1 MSTVHAAPDYRLTIR
16 QPPPDGYPGRPVP
29 DRYTGRATGADF
41 ETRRQAFLAHCLRN
55 PAPNNTKA
63 AYHELVRLAA
73 GGAPHEGILHA
84 ALDFI
89 DQRKDCADFT
99 LHSILRLLVQF
110 DGHPQLTAPLL
121 ARARETVLNFK
132 YWPDEPGIDSM
143 CTWTENHQILFA
155 SAAYLA
161 GQMAPDAVFTNS
173 GHTGREKMQLN
184 RPRLLRWLDLRFRT
198 GFSEWLSHV
207 YYDED
212 LTALISLVDF
222 CQDDEIR
229 RKAAMVTDLLLLDM
243 ALNSYQGVFGS
254 THGRSYENTKK
265 WAANEGTSDTQKL
278 LFGMGQYS
286 GFDNMSAAAL
296 ALSSRYRM
304 PPVIAAIAG
313 DLDRPEMLNRQRMG
327 IRVAEA
333 GRWDLG
339 LEDFEDGMVFLSL
352 EAYAHPRTLALTMKM
367 FDAYHWWENTFLA
380 PFKPYQKLLSFL
392 RRSHLLGAVARGFEW
407 DLCRNTREEVN
418 VYTYRTP
425 DYSLSCA
432 QDYRRGYGGDQQ
444 HIWQATLGADAVCFT
459 THPAKLE
466 GASPNY
472 WAGSGT
478 LPRAVQVKNVLIAVY
493 RITRRPAL
501 YVPNRL
507 SFTHAWLPRDQFDEV
522 IERDGWVFARR
533 GEGYLALRSQRPY
546 RWQDA
551 PGEDQGRE
559 IIADGRENIW
569 ICELGREAIDGD
581 FADFVG
587 RIAAARLEFNRLQVS
602 YDSPSQGRLEFGWEG
617 PLRQNGQSLAVV
629 DYPRYD
635 NAYAQADFP
644 AGRVEVNHGEGY
656 LLLDWRTMQRRVG
669 GHG

>member
-1 MSTVHAAPDYRLTIR
+1 MSTVHAAPEYRMIVR
-16 QPPPDGYPGRPVP
+16 HPPPDGYPVQPVP
-29 DRYTGRATGADF
+29 DRYTDRPCGGDF
-41 ETRRQAFLAHCLRN
+41 ETRRGEFLAHCLQN
-55 PAPNNTKA
+55 PAPSHTKA
-63 AYHELVRLAA
+63 PYHELVRLAA
-73 GGAPHEGILHA
+73 GGALHEGILHA

-89 DQRKDCADFT
+89 DQRRDCADFT
-99 LHSILRLLVQF
+99 LHSILRLLYQF
-110 DGHPQLTAPLL
+110 HDHPQLPDGLL
-121 ARARETVLNFK
+121 ARARDTVLAFK
-132 YWPDEPGIDSM
+132 YWPDEPGVDSM

-161 GQMAPDAVFTNS
+161 GQMTPDEVFTNS
-173 GHTGREKMQLN
+173 GHTGREKMRLN
-184 RPRLLRWLDLRFRT
+184 RPRILRWLDLRFRT

-229 RKAAMVTDLLLLDM
+229 RKAAMVTDLLVLDM
-243 ALNSYQGVFGS
+243 ALNSYRGVFGS

-265 WAANEGTSDTQKL
+265 WAANEGTTDTQKL

-296 ALSSRYRM
+296 ALSPHYRM

-313 DLDRPEMLNRQRMG
+313 DLDRPEMANQQRMG

-333 GRWDLG
+333 ERWGLG
-339 LEDFEDGMVFLSL
+339 FDDFEDGMVFLSL
-352 EAYAHPRTLALTMKM
+352 EAYAHPLTLALTMKM
-367 FDAYHWWENTFLA
+367 FDAYNWWENAFLA
-380 PFKPYQKLLSFL
+380 PFKPYRRPLGFL
-392 RRSHLLGAVARGFEW
+392 RRTHLLGALARALEW

-418 VYTYRTP
+418 ITTYRTP

-432 QDYRRGYGGDQQ
+432 QDYRPGYGGDQQ

-466 GASPNY
+466 GPSPNY

-478 LPRAVQVKNVLIAVY
+478 LPRAVQVKNVVMAVH
-493 RITRRPAL
+493 RISRRPAL

-507 SFTHAWLPRDQFDEV
+507 FFTHAWLPRDQFDTV
-522 IERDGWVFARR
+522 IERDGWIFARR

-546 RWQDA
+546 RWQEA

-569 ICELGREAIDGD
+569 ICELGREAVDGG
-581 FADFVG
+581 FAGFVE
-587 RIAAARLEFNRLQVS
+587 RIAAAGLAFNRLQVR

-617 PLRQNGQSLAVV
+617 PLRV
-629 DYPRYD
+629 DGRETPLGGYPRWD
-635 NAYAQADFP
+635 NPYLQAEFGTGHLVIEHGGKRLELDFER
-644 AGRVEVNHGEGY
+644 GTREMDG
-656 LLLDWRTMQRRVG
+656 
-669 GHG
+669 